1 MHCGSLP
8 DAKHWQAARAR
19 VAGLP
24 AIAAIDN
31 PPASVLDG
39 LGGLRSAFD
48 AAVPAKAATH
58 LLLGTWNIRAF
69 GDLTPKWR
77 TEPGDSPKR
86 NLADLMAI
94 AEIVSRFDVC
104 AIKETRG
111 T

>member
-104 AIKETRG
+104 AIQETRG

>member
-1 MHCGSLP
+1 MHCGLLP

-39 LGGLRSAFD
+39 VGGLRGAFD

-58 LLLGTWNIRAF
+58 LLLGTWKHPRVRWPDAQV
-69 GDLTPKWR
+69 
-77 TEPGDSPKR
+77 
-86 NLADLMAI
+86 AH
-94 AEIVSRFDVC
+94 
-104 AIKETRG
+104 
-111 T
+111 

>member
-1 MHCGSLP
+1 MTISGTCH
-8 DAKHWQAARAR
+8 AIRAPR
-19 VAGLP
+19 VGATVGAP
-24 AIAAIDN
+24 TKG
-31 PPASVLDG
+31 V
-39 LGGLRSAFD
+39 RSAFD

-104 AIKETRG
+104 AIQETRG